1 MKGKIMTIQFPQINI
16 NGQDGMTLLRQ
27 YDTAISAVVT
37 AIEALQA
44 IDVHQRDYQTLDSDA
59 YYRARK
65 QHRERLWALQ
75 AINNGL
81 TAIALDI
88 FKQTNKEG

>member
-1 MKGKIMTIQFPQINI
+1 MTIQLS
-16 NGQDGMTLLRQ
+16 LLRH

-37 AIEALQA
+37 AIEELQA
-44 IDVHQRDYQTLDSDA
+44 IDVHLRDYQTLDSDA

-65 QHRERLWALQ
+65 RHRERLWALQ

-81 TAIALDI
+81 TAECAGY
-88 FKQTNKEG
+88 FQTNK